1 MFYAAGATR
10 RVAPA
15 LNNGEFVESR
25 IIQLISALR
34 ASGVRI
40 SLAESAESFSAV
52 DLMGIQ
58 DREQFRLSLR
68 ATLIKDARDIP
79 TFDKLFPLFFGSG
92 QPPMMGGNLSE
103 NLTPEEAQML
113 AQALREYAENLRNR
127 MERLMSGEPLSREE
141 LEQLGQMVGL
151 NQLDDIRYQD
161 WLRQRME
168 RALAFPEVREA
179 LRELMQQL
187 AEMGMTP
194 DRLQQ
199 MRELIQQNMAGMQ
212 QQLNQFAG
220 ERLAE
225 NLSERPPG
233 ESADSLLNR
242 PFEALTDADK
252 KALQRE
258 VQRLAAALR
267 TRIALRQ
274 KHAKNGQL
282 DAKATIRAN
291 LKHGG
296 VPLEIRHR
304 DRLRKPRIVVLC
316 DISTSMRFCSE
327 LMLTFLYTL
336 QGQVSK
342 THAFAFIDHLEY
354 ISADFSIADG
364 NQAIRGVLRR
374 MPAGSY
380 NTDLGY
386 SLKNY
391 IDGYFDTLN
400 GQTTLLIVGDG
411 RNNYNDPRID
421 LFQKMTRRA
430 ARTVWMTPEPP
441 SLWGTGDSDMP
452 AYVPLCDNILQ
463 VRTLADLA
471 AAVDRLLTV

>member
-1 MFYAAGATR
+1 M
-10 RVAPA
+10 
-15 LNNGEFVESR
+15 ESR
-25 IIQLISALR
+25 ILQLISALR

-40 SLAESAESFSAV
+40 SLAESVESFSAV

-68 ATLIKDARDIP
+68 ATLIKDARDMP
-79 TFDKLFPLFFGSG
+79 TFEKLFPLFFGSG
-92 QPPMMGGNLSE
+92 QPPMMGGNLADQ
-103 NLTPEEAQML
+103 LTPEEAEML
-113 AQALREYAENLRNR
+113 AQALREYTESLHNR
-127 MERLMSGEPLSREE
+127 TQRLMDGQPLSREE
-141 LEQLGQMVGL
+141 LEQLAQMVGL
-151 NQLDDIRYQD
+151 NQLDDIRYQN
-161 WLRQRME
+161 WLSQRME

-179 LRELMQQL
+179 LRDLMQQM

-194 DRLQQ
+194 ERLEQ
-199 MRELIQQNMAGMQ
+199 MRDLIHQNMAGMQ
-212 QQLNQFAG
+212 GQLNQFAG

-225 NLSERPPG
+225 NLSQRSPG
-233 ESADSLLNR
+233 EPADNLLNR
-242 PFEALTDADK
+242 PFELLSDADK
-252 KALQRE
+252 KAIQRE

-274 KHAKNGQL
+274 KHAKTGQL

-304 DRLRKPRIVVLC
+304 NRMRKPRIVVLC

-354 ISADFSIADG
+354 ISADFSATDG

-380 NTDLGY
+380 NTNLGY

-391 IDGYFDTLN
+391 TDDYFDTLN
-400 GQTTLLIVGDG
+400 AQTTLLVVGDG
-411 RNNYNDPRID
+411 RNNYNDPRLD

-430 ARTVWMTPEPP
+430 ARTVWLTPEPP
-441 SLWGTGDSDMP
+441 SLWSTGDSDMP
-452 AYVPLCDNILQ
+452 AYAPLCANILQ

-471 AAVDRLLTV
+471 SAVDKLLST